1 VGSFY
6 FSSFGN
12 KLQWFW
18 WRFEEERAVAGGR
31 RYLAAAAGLM
41 MLDGRTVCCCRRR
54 RASCVF
60 SGFFCHCKLYDEIL
74 SCLCFDFF
82 VCFFF
87 FVDRGFGEKTKRFCF
102 EGFVFGLMT
111 VFSSFF
117 LRDIYLRLVL
127 STA

>member
-1 VGSFY
+1 
-6 FSSFGN
+6 
-12 KLQWFW
+12 
-18 WRFEEERAVAGGR
+18 VAGGR

-74 SCLCFDFF
+74 SCLWFDFF

-87 FVDRGFGEKTKRFCF
+87 FSSTEVLVRKPNV
-102 EGFVFGLMT
+102 FVLK
-111 VFSSFF
+111 VSSS
-117 LRDIYLRLVL
+117 VL
-127 STA
+127 